1 MSLSTLIPRYPAV
14 VLYQQRRM
22 TFTWNFFI
30 MLSMSSLPNIC
41 DRHVAMN
48 IERDRNRD
56 RDEATD
62 VSGVARIVVQ

>member
-1 MSLSTLIPRYPAV
+1 
-14 VLYQQRRM
+14 
-22 TFTWNFFI
+22 

-62 VSGVARIVVQ
+62 VSGVARIAVQ